1 MDSKNIKDSYIEY
14 IKENTH
20 VNLLEGDSQ
29 EVITPFVNTYGDGIS
44 FTIKYDGKYYILTDD
59 GFTLWDLQLNGIDLT
74 KKNKRHHLLKSILNY
89 NGLELMSD
97 EIIKKTKKHNLGQAI
112 HDMTQVLL
120 NVYDLSLLHPQTV
133 QSHFLEDVRSYFHEN
148 TEYNVFPDLSIA
160 GKSRLEHKFNFLAMS
175 KGKYKLVQVHNKI
188 TKDKLHFILSS
199 WLDTTENRTK
209 SYGRDESLSII
220 ISSDGYKELKD
231 EYQDALNEYNIN
243 IINFEDKKKLKAQLG
258 A

>member
-1 MDSKNIKDSYIEY
+1 MDSNKIKDSYIEY

-89 NGLELMSD
+89 NGLELMDD

-175 KGKYKLVQVHNKI
+175 KGKYKL
-188 TKDKLHFILSS
+188 HFILSS
-199 WLDTTENRTK
+199 WLDTTENRTIR
-209 SYGRDESLSII
+209 YGRNESLSVI

-231 EYQDALNEYNIN
+231 EYQEALNEYNIN
-243 IINFEDKKKLKAQLG
+243 ILNFEDKKKLKAQLG

>member
-1 MDSKNIKDSYIEY
+1 MDSKEIKDSYIEY

-44 FTIKYDGKYYILTDD
+44 FTIKYDGNYYILTDD

-74 KKNKRHHLLKSILNY
+74 KKNKRHHLLKAILNY
-89 NGLELMSD
+89 NGLELVGE
-97 EIIKKTKKHNLGQAI
+97 EIIKKTKRNNLGQAI

-133 QSHFLEDVRSYFHEN
+133 QSHFLDDVRSYFDGN
-148 TEYNVFPDLSIA
+148 TDYNVFPDLSIT
-160 GKSRLEHKFNFLAMS
+160 GKSRLEHKFNFLMMS
-175 KGKYKLVQVHNKI
+175 KGSYKLVQVHNKL
-188 TKDKLHFILSS
+188 TKEKLHFILAS
-199 WLDTTENRTK
+199 WLDTTENRIK
-209 SYGRDESLSII
+209 SYGRNESLSII
-220 ISSDGYKELKD
+220 ISSDGYKELKE
-231 EYQDALNEYNIN
+231 EYEEALNEYGVN
-243 IINFEDKKKLKAQLG
+243 IIDFQDKKRLKAQLG